1 MNRSGALCIAHSH
14 FSLLVWPQP
23 PIAVSHVWELRRTVD
38 TLSNAMSRVEDP
50 QLWSILDESRTRFL
64 CACDGRMDEL
74 PHGVVHHDLHD
85 ANLLVDASEEAVTGV
100 LDFGDMVWGPRIAE
114 LAVPAAYASRGA
126 AQPVEAFIQV
136 AEGWGSSIDLQAE
149 EIDLLLEAA
158 IGRLAVNLA
167 VWTARGQSERGGYAL
182 SRSKGTERVLR
193 EFLCVDADALRR
205 ELRRILGH

>member
-1 MNRSGALCIAHSH
+1 M
-14 FSLLVWPQP
+14 
-23 PIAVSHVWELRRTVD
+23 
-38 TLSNAMSRVEDP
+38 
-50 QLWSILDESRTRFL
+50 
-64 CACDGRMDEL
+64 
-74 PHGVVHHDLHD
+74 
-85 ANLLVDASEEAVTGV
+85 TGV